1 MVKKPSV
8 SHDPNCYLWC
18 LSKYILML
26 SCSIIQVLEDV
37 PVMVGELQ
45 DREVADLDSNLSSAT
60 RKLNN

>member
-1 MVKKPSV
+1 
-8 SHDPNCYLWC
+8 
-18 LSKYILML
+18 ML